1 MDVYINKDHLALAKN
16 IEVYLKLKP
25 PDCSLFSSDYEEIPI
40 HKEILYQTR
49 FMQEILK
56 SLDCCCCKVEIFC
69 PSLTKHDLEI
79 VVQFLYNGKLL
90 NNRSHTVEKENVRN
104 LVELFGFPICM
115 KNGEIHSDYKI
126 LSKYEEG
133 ISLEKEQKI
142 KEELIPSPLFEQD
155 STYDEING

>member
-25 PDCSLFSSDYEEIPI
+25 PDCSLFSKDYEEIPI

-90 NNRSHTVEKENVRN
+90 NNRSHTVENENVRN
-104 LVELFGFPICM
+104 LSKSHSVFRGHSIGTVELEHWQGNIYV
-115 KNGEIHSDYKI
+115 NH
-126 LSKYEEG
+126 LQ
-133 ISLEKEQKI
+133 LV
-142 KEELIPSPLFEQD
+142 L
-155 STYDEING
+155 